1 MKQMCRAHGHG
12 GDVYGLRTLLSVSP
26 GITDSLLTDPAG
38 ID

>member
-12 GDVYGLRTLLSVSP
+12 RDVCGLRTPPSVTP
-26 GITDSLLTDPAG
+26 GITDSLLTNPAG